1 MSAICKGKTYE
12 KLINGA
18 FDRELEKQRQQEWE
32 QARIAEM
39 NAQKQREQERVL
51 KQKAH
56 NTQLNVE
63 LSTLNERVSSYSH
76 HIPPELTQ
84 FSLAD

>member
-1 MSAICKGKTYE
+1 MYWFISHPI
-12 KLINGA
+12 
-18 FDRELEKQRQQEWE
+18 RELEKQRQQEWE

-39 NAQKQREQERVL
+39 NAQKEREQERVL

-63 LSTLNERVSSYSH
+63 LSTLNEKVNYSLILIGPSY
-76 HIPPELTQ
+76 
-84 FSLAD
+84 

>member
-1 MSAICKGKTYE
+1 M
-12 KLINGA
+12 
-18 FDRELEKQRQQEWE
+18 EKQRLLEWE
-32 QARIAEM
+32 QSRITEL

-63 LSTLNERVSSYSH
+63 LSTLNEKVQNH
-76 HIPPELTQ
+76 FIA
-84 FSLAD
+84 SLE

>member
-1 MSAICKGKTYE
+1 M
-12 KLINGA
+12 
-18 FDRELEKQRQQEWE
+18 EKQRLLEWE
-32 QARIAEM
+32 QARITEL

-63 LSTLNERVSSYSH
+63 LSTLNEQVQNH
-76 HIPPELTQ
+76 FIA
-84 FSLAD
+84 SLE

>member
-1 MSAICKGKTYE
+1 M
-12 KLINGA
+12 
-18 FDRELEKQRQQEWE
+18 EWE
-32 QARIAEM
+32 QSRIAEM

-63 LSTLNERVSSYSH
+63 LSTLNEKVNAHYQQLNMQKLLINVMFRLKICLRRFATHAQV
-76 HIPPELTQ
+76 
-84 FSLAD
+84 

>member
-1 MSAICKGKTYE
+1 M
-12 KLINGA
+12 
-18 FDRELEKQRQQEWE
+18 EKQRLLEWE
-32 QARIAEM
+32 QARITEL

-63 LSTLNERVSSYSH
+63 LSTLNEKVKNYY
-76 HIPPELTQ
+76 I
-84 FSLAD
+84 

>member
-1 MSAICKGKTYE
+1 M
-12 KLINGA
+12 
-18 FDRELEKQRQQEWE
+18 QRQQEWE

-63 LSTLNERVSSYSH
+63 LSTLNEKVRGS
-76 HIPPELTQ
+76 EL
-84 FSLAD
+84 

>member
-1 MSAICKGKTYE
+1 MRRNQNLLFFC
-12 KLINGA
+12 
-18 FDRELEKQRQQEWE
+18 RELEKQRQMEWE
-32 QARIAEM
+32 QSRISEM

-63 LSTLNERVSSYSH
+63 LSTLNEKVNAHYQQ
-76 HIPPELTQ
+76 LNMQ
-84 FSLAD
+84 KL

>member
-1 MSAICKGKTYE
+1 M
-12 KLINGA
+12 
-18 FDRELEKQRQQEWE
+18 EKQRQMEWE
-32 QARIAEM
+32 QSRIAEM

-63 LSTLNERVSSYSH
+63 LSTLNEKVNAHYQQ
-76 HIPPELTQ
+76 LNKQ
-84 FSLAD
+84 KL